1 MLLFFYWL
9 IDIRGFRKW
18 AFPLAVIGMNAI
30 FIYMFTSLIH
40 LDPIVNVF
48 TKEIAKILPN
58 SELLFQ
64 QIAILVVEW
73 VILFWMYKRKI
84 FVKA

>member
-1 MLLFFYWL
+1 
-9 IDIRGFRKW
+9 
-18 AFPLAVIGMNAI
+18 
-30 FIYMFTSLIH
+30 MFTSLIH
-40 LDPIVNVF
+40 LDPIVDVF
-48 TKEIAKILPN
+48 TKEIARILPN

-64 QIAILVVEW
+64 QIAILAVEW